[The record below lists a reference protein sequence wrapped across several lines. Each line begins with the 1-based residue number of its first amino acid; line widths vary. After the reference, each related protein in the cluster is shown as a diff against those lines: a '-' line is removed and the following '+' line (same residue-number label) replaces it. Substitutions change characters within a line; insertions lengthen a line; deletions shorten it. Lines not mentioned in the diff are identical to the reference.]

1 MVEDLDTQDIF
12 LVVVN
17 LQTQILSDVLDHFCN
32 LPLVLIFW
40 ALQRPVLP
48 SMSWAGCRRA
58 PEHGRWQGTPP
69 SQLQAF

>member
-17 LQTQILSDVLDHFCN
+17 LQTQILPDVLDHFCN

-40 ALQRPVLP
+40 VFDATT
-48 SMSWAGCRRA
+48 SAEC
-58 PEHGRWQGTPP
+58 
-69 SQLQAF
+69 